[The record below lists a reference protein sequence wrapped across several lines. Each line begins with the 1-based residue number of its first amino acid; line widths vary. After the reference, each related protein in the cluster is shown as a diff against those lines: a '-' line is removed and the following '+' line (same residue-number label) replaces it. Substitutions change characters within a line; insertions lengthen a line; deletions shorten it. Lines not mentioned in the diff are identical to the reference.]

1 VSSKGQR
8 QVGALLAI
16 GLTVAAWLALEGVV
30 ALAALLRAHATHT
43 AFSHGLSQVMSDP
56 INLGLAQAAG
66 FGLVLM
72 LGLYLAKGTGPVR
85 DDLALVAVP
94 MPAALLLLLAGFA
107 LQFPLSELGNL
118 LSEFWPTP
126 LSEQFARRDLL
137 SPDGFLGG
145 AGLVFALVLVAPVT
159 EELIFRGLLLRGLA
173 ARYGNTAGLFLSAL
187 LFGALHHGTAMFP
200 AILAGL
206 VLGMVVLRTGST
218 LASMMVHAAVNA
230 VPVLLPEQV
239 YPLRGFNVVSDHVYH
254 LPPALVVSTTL
265 VAFGAF
271 YLLFRMSDPEDE

>member
-1 VSSKGQR
+1 VSSTGSR
-8 QVGALLAI
+8 QVGAVLAI
-16 GLTVAAWLALEGVV
+16 GLTFAAWLALEGVV
-30 ALAALLRAHATHT
+30 ILAAHLRSWTTHVAYPQT
-43 AFSHGLSQVMSDP
+43 LAQVAADP

-85 DDLALVAVP
+85 EDLALVSVP
-94 MPAALLLLLAGFA
+94 MPAALLLLLAGVA

-118 LSEFWPTP
+118 LSEIWPTP

-137 SPDGFLGG
+137 SPHGLLGG
-145 AGLVFALVLVAPVT
+145 AGLVFALVQVAPVT
-159 EELIFRGLLLRGLA
+159 EELLFRGLILRGLS
-173 ARYGNTAGLFLSAL
+173 ARHGPLAGLVLSAL

-206 VLGMVVLRTGST
+206 VLGLVVLRTGST
-218 LASMMVHAAVNA
+218 LASVIVHAAVNA

-239 YPLRGFNVVSDHVYH
+239 YPLRGFNVVSEHVYH
-254 LPPALVVSTTL
+254 LPPAWVVSTTL

-271 YLLFRMSDPEDE
+271 YLLFRMSDSEDV